1 MADYRR
7 AWLFLTTLAIIVA
20 NLACSLGPTDAGDIP
35 SPPGGQIPVSQAAA
49 DRLKENF
56 QREMQEAS
64 TGDEFRLFV
73 TNEEI
78 TSLVALTLQESTGI
92 PLTEPQIWFTA
103 GRVFMTGT
111 FSPFWPFSFR
121 SLIVATVLVDAGRI
135 VVQVERAQMGPFPF
149 PERVLASTSQTVN
162 ETLTQMQLDLEV
174 TNLQILEGEL
184 QVAGMRRLPG
194 Q

>member
-1 MADYRR
+1 VADYRR
-7 AWLFLTTLAIIVA
+7 AWLFVTTLAIIVA
-20 NLACSLGPTDAGDIP
+20 SLACSLSPTDSGDIP

-49 DRLKENF
+49 DRLKANF

-103 GRVFMTGT
+103 GRVYMTGI
-111 FSPFWPFSFR
+111 FSPLWPFRFR

-149 PERVLASTSQTVN
+149 PERVLASTSETVN

-174 TNLQILEGEL
+174 TTLQILEGEL
-184 QVAGMRRLPG
+184 QVAGTRRLPEP
-194 Q
+194 